1 MLLTGRTSSKKDRVE
16 TEAVV
21 QASEIGAMVIV
32 DDRRG
37 QKLADSYAL
46 EHHDTIWVLDRL
58 QALGLLAPRTL
69 REYLQRLKTSG
80 IHLRAANELLRRLGE
95 KELQKLKCAPAVSM
109 LLVEMP
115 ARRRLFFSAA
125 GI

>member
-1 MLLTGRTSSKKDRVE
+1 VLLTGRTSSKKDRGE

-69 REYLQRLKTSG
+69 REYLQRLKTRG
-80 IHLRAANELLRRLGE
+80 IHLRAANELLIRLGE
-95 KELQKLKCAPAVSM
+95 KEL
-109 LLVEMP
+109 
-115 ARRRLFFSAA
+115 
-125 GI
+125 